1 MAILFNVSSMEFI
14 MNKLYRS
21 TLATPL
27 GELAIFAN
35 NNAIYRVEF
44 IDNTNKQDL
53 MEKPPTENQLTL
65 QAKTQLMQY
74 FAGEITTFHLPLAP
88 QGTPFRQQTWQAL
101 QQISYGETRCYSEQA
116 ELMNNKKAVRAVG
129 AANGANPIAIIIPCH
144 RVIGKNGSLTGY
156 AGGLHRKEW
165 LLNFEQ
171 LNCEQTQR
179 QHNQAIELGNK

>member
-1 MAILFNVSSMEFI
+1 MAILFNFSSMELI

-35 NNAIYRVEF
+35 KNAIYRVEF
-44 IDNTNKQDL
+44 IDSISKQDL
-53 MEKPPTENQLTL
+53 YMANSCTENKLTL

-101 QQISYGETRCYSEQA
+101 QQIPYGETRCYSEQA

-171 LNCEQTQR
+171 LNCQQTQR
-179 QHNQAIELGNK
+179 QHN

>member
-1 MAILFNVSSMEFI
+1 
-14 MNKLYRS
+14 MNELYRS
-21 TLATPL
+21 TLPTPL

-35 NNAIYRVEF
+35 KHALYRVEF
-44 IDNTNKQDL
+44 IDSLNEQDL
-53 MEKPPTENQLTL
+53 TENSPTENQLTL
-65 QAKTQLMQY
+65 RAKNQLLQY
-74 FAGEITTFHLPLAP
+74 FAGEITMFDLPLAP

-101 QQISYGETRCYSEQA
+101 QQIPYGETRCYSEQA

-171 LNCEQTQR
+171 LNCEQTR
-179 QHNQAIELGNK
+179 G

>member
-1 MAILFNVSSMEFI
+1 MEFI
-14 MNKLYRS
+14 MNEIYRS
-21 TLATPL
+21 TLPTPL

-35 NNAIYRVEF
+35 KHAIYCVEF
-44 IDNTNKQDL
+44 IDSISEEDL
-53 MEKPPTENQLTL
+53 HKAGSCAESSYKESQLTL
-65 QAKTQLMQY
+65 QAKIQLNQY
-74 FAGEITTFHLPLAP
+74 FTGELTIFDLPLAP

-101 QQISYGETRCYSEQA
+101 QQIPYGETRCYSEQA

-156 AGGLHRKEW
+156 AGGLHRKAW

-171 LNCEQTQR
+171 TQQQGR
-179 QHNQAIELGNK
+179 A